1 VSYWNGES
9 TAREPITPVAF
20 SGALGCQV
28 LRRDGWTILAFD
40 GELDFT
46 HIDAAR
52 KALLGLALTRRASFA
67 LDLRGVRFM
76 DTTGVRVVLQAM
88 HRAEAHGAEFAL
100 IRGPHE
106 VQHVLEL
113 VGLTDQLRIVDGPEA
128 LGSVEL
134 PLVLD
139 AAARPLPSTRPHAR
153 AAADIVN
160 AIGNTPLVELTRLSP
175 KPDVRLW
182 AKLESLN
189 PTGSLKDRVA
199 RAMIEHAE
207 AARAVLPGQTIIA
220 ATSGNTGISL
230 SMVCARWGYALTV
243 VMPDSVN
250 EEHARLVRMYGAE
263 IVFSPGAQGPAGA
276 VDMAETMAAADPSF
290 FLLDQHGNPASSSA
304 HYSGTGLEILQD
316 LGEVAAF
323 VAGVGTGATLSGAGR
338 RLREQLGPA
347 VEIVAV
353 EPVPGGRSLED
364 VDLTLVDRRVTV
376 DGRDAIAWTR
386 RLLDEEGIFAG
397 VSSGA
402 LASVAVQIAGELAG
416 GNVVFLVCDDGW
428 RYLSSG
434 LYTGPL
440 EEVVSG
446 DRATWW

>member
-1 VSYWNGES
+1 
-9 TAREPITPVAF
+9 
-20 SGALGCQV
+20 
-28 LRRDGWTILAFD
+28 
-40 GELDFT
+40 
-46 HIDAAR
+46 
-52 KALLGLALTRRASFA
+52 
-67 LDLRGVRFM
+67 
-76 DTTGVRVVLQAM
+76 
-88 HRAEAHGAEFAL
+88 
-100 IRGPHE
+100 
-106 VQHVLEL
+106 
-113 VGLTDQLRIVDGPEA
+113 LTDQLRIVDGPEA

-353 EPVPGGRSLED
+353 EPVPGGRSLDD